1 VAKPI
6 ASQKPKSQ
14 QGSRTAPLRNNAAY
28 FRSRH
33 SVLTGEEAGTPRL
46 ARANCRDFAPRVIR
60 RLLILAALAVALR
73 GADSPQFVFD
83 AEVTEFTADEAH
95 AHGHVV
101 YSDRG
106 VLILADEA
114 VGNNR
119 TGVATLSGHVELTR
133 GAVRV
138 LADTLVYHR
147 SDGSFVATNVRLG
160 SFPYYAE
167 GATATG
173 TPDEI
178 TVLDAKV
185 TYGEPSPWQ
194 PTLSAESVSY
204 APGRQFRSTH
214 SLLGIGP
221 ARAVPIPRFRQD
233 LRASLLPFARFN
245 GGYRASVGAFVEAGM
260 HVPTSSGIRLG
271 GDLGVYSARGVMF
284 GPSGTYGTTD
294 NSLTGSFQSGYINDH
309 GDKQTDIL
317 KRAIPED
324 RAFLEWQ
331 HQQTL
336 AEGLSLSAQL
346 KWWKDSEVVRDFRPR
361 TFFPVQEP
369 DTFLEATQTGTNF
382 LLSAFGRF
390 QANSF
395 QRVQE
400 RLPEIRF
407 DLLPLALG
415 GGFYEQ
421 FSAGYVRL
429 RETGPW
435 AYDIVAAP
443 GTVQHRV
450 QPNGTLL
457 QADRLDAYY
466 ALSRPLAPTPWFAFT
481 PLAGGRF
488 THHANAKI
496 DPLFAASN
504 GFAPAV
510 PSSQTRTIG
519 EIGFDAVLRS
529 SGTFAYKNERWKIDG
544 LRHLFTPRL
553 SYRYIEADR
562 VNRMP
567 AIDRPVFSTYLQP
580 LGLADMRAVDTIEDS
595 NTLRLAFD
603 NVLQTRDSKDG
614 TRDLATL
621 TLANDFGFK
630 PHQRDLSGVQA
641 ELSLMPARWM
651 RFYAYQR
658 YAPRSSTLR
667 EFNTGLEVIDGDA
680 WSLRFSNNFL
690 RDQIEDYA
698 VDGRWRLNEA
708 FRLLARL
715 QYDVRK
721 SRFNEQAYG
730 VVQNI
735 GNTWQISYVLSLYSG
750 RTRESHFGFNIQ
762 IDTIRF

>member
-1 VAKPI
+1 
-6 ASQKPKSQ
+6 
-14 QGSRTAPLRNNAAY
+14 
-28 FRSRH
+28 
-33 SVLTGEEAGTPRL
+33 
-46 ARANCRDFAPRVIR
+46 VIR
-60 RLLILAALAVALR
+60 RLLLLSALAVVLR
-73 GADSPQFVFD
+73 GADSPRYEFSAD
-83 AEVTEFTADEAH
+83 VTEHIGDETRAR
-95 AHGHVV
+95 GHVV
-101 YSDRG
+101 FSNRG
-106 VLILADEA
+106 ALILADEA
-114 VGNNR
+114 IGNNR

-173 TPDEI
+173 TTDEI

-194 PTLSAESVSY
+194 PTLSAESVTY
-204 APGRQFRSTH
+204 APGRQLRSTH

-233 LRASLLPFARFN
+233 LRASLLPLARFN

-260 HVPTSSGIRLG
+260 HLPLSPALRLG

-284 GPSGTYGTTD
+284 GPSGTYGAAD
-294 NSLTGSFQSGYINDH
+294 NSVTGSFQSGYINDH
-309 GDKQTDIL
+309 GDKKTDIL
-317 KRAIPED
+317 KRSIPED

-331 HQQTL
+331 HQQSL
-336 AEGLSLSAQL
+336 ADDLSLTAQL
-346 KWWKDSEVVRDFRPR
+346 KWWSDSEVVRDFRPR
-361 TFFPVQEP
+361 AFFPVQEP
-369 DTFLEATQTGTNF
+369 DTFLEATRTGANF

-407 DLLPLALG
+407 ELLPLALG
-415 GGFYEQ
+415 GVFYEQ

-429 RETGPW
+429 RETGRW
-435 AYDIVAAP
+435 AYDIAGP
-443 GTVQHRV
+443 DVQHLV

-466 ALSRPLAPTPWFAFT
+466 ALSRPIAPTPWLTFT

-488 THHANAKI
+488 THHANAKT
-496 DPLFAASN
+496 DPAFAAFTGLSAA
-504 GFAPAV
+504 APT
-510 PSSQTRTIG
+510 SQTRTIG
-519 EIGFDAVLRS
+519 EVGFDAVLRS
-529 SGTFAYKNERWKIDG
+529 AGTFAYKNERWKIDG

-553 SYRYIEADR
+553 SYRYVDADR

-567 AIDRPVFSTYLQP
+567 AIDRRVFSTYLQP
-580 LGLADMRAVDTIEDS
+580 LGLADTRAVDTIEDT
-595 NTLRLAFD
+595 NTLRLAFE
-603 NVLQTRDSKDG
+603 NVLQTRDAKDG

-658 YAPRSSTLR
+658 YTPRSSTLR
-667 EFNTGLEVIDGDA
+667 EFNTGLALVDGDA
-680 WSLRFSNNFL
+680 WSLLFSNNFL
-690 RDQIEDYA
+690 RDEIEDYA
-698 VDGRWRLNEA
+698 IDGRWRLNEA

-730 VVQNI
+730 IVQNI

-750 RTRESHFGFNIQ
+750 RTRESHFGFNVQ